1 MVEDAVRKVAV
12 VNVAV
17 ELADA
22 EVAAHEAASA
32 QGGAKQWCRG
42 CTEDEDG
49 YASRTKRR

>member
-1 MVEDAVRKVAV
+1 MVEDAVRRVAV
-12 VNVAV
+12 VNVAI

-22 EVAAHEAASA
+22 KVAAHEAASA

-49 YASRTKRR
+49 DALRTKRG

>member
-1 MVEDAVRKVAV
+1 MVEDAVRRVAM

-22 EVAAHEAASA
+22 EVAAHEAAGA
-32 QGGAKQWCRG
+32 QRGAKQWWHG

-49 YASRTKRR
+49 DASRKKRR